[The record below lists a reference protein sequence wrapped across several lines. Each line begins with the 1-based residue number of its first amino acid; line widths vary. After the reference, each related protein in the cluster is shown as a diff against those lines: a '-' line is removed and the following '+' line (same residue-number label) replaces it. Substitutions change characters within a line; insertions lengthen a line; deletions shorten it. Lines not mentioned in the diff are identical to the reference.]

1 MAAQVIRVAQ
11 VTGACDD
18 IRFRARCRV
27 RQRTHVRKGDMRA
40 HRELSEVQD
49 DAGCIMCMRI
59 KLPCGIQGC
68 RVHGL

>member
-1 MAAQVIRVAQ
+1 MHDNTWAAQVIRVSQ

-18 IRFRARCRV
+18 IGFQARCRV

-49 DAGCIMCMRI
+49 DAGCVRI
-59 KLPCGIQGC
+59 KLPCDIQDA
-68 RVHGL
+68 